1 MSKDETWWWLCDV
14 CKVQHFGAGSMLF
27 GCEKACKTVKPTTSG
42 RTDPKK
48 LCEHFEPREVDDG
61 KA

>member
-1 MSKDETWWWLCDV
+1 M